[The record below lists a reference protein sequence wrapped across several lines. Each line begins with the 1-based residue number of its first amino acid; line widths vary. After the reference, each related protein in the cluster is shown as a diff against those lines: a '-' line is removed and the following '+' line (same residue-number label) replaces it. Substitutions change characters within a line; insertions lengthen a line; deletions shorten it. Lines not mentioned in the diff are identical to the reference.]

1 MRKSFKKSAPLIL
14 LSILLLTALEVSPA
28 YAMEMEYYTYNGFDA
43 VVSAF
48 SKIALIFSDDN
59 YEGLLFTI
67 TVLGILLGAVVVYF
81 LSLSGVRIS
90 LLSWAW
96 PVGIGITLYLALII
110 PKGTLHIYDPV
121 KNQYQPVG
129 GIPDGLVAVIGAFN
143 KIERGL
149 VDIVATSADPVG
161 FQRQAGGVGFDM
173 LLNLHSKGVLLLDQ
187 YLHQSLKKYVED
199 CVYFELARPGAT
211 LTVNQL
217 AGNTDFL
224 PLFEQASNPAIY
236 TVYYE
241 DDPSNPDLR
250 RGVTQ
255 TCAQAFIRIRLRI
268 TNPGQFEPT
277 SRSRCAEAGFDPAI
291 PAEYNQCRSM
301 LSDLVS
307 WFEGAAFD
315 TTQIFRQT
323 VIAHTI
329 SDVVLSSSPDTAVK
343 ILASR
348 DAGSGM
354 LSAGVMAN
362 EWIPIIR
369 AVTTAMAVG
378 LLPLLVLFI
387 PTPLFGKA
395 ATLIAGFFVWLTAWG
410 VTDAIAHQ
418 FAVDYAVHAFEQVR
432 QYQLGLAAVSSFGTA
447 SLKTLAAFGAIRW
460 SGLMLA
466 TVITTMLVRFGGHAL
481 SMLAGEITSGPQRSG
496 QTAGRLATPEGRAGA
511 VRAAE
516 ESPPVMAN
524 AHKFDFSQRINAK
537 TNTMARGVGQGLG
550 LGDADSSFEVG
561 GIEGQSAQGGALGTK
576 HFATDVAGGDIV
588 AASEQ
593 SQYFKQSSH
602 YGGSKGRFDQ
612 AHQVFGIA
620 TPTEAAAF
628 EATGR
633 VITPQMAATASESG
647 YKGVIP
653 GMRLTEIGF
662 DPKSGK
668 ASAMSFAGPVTEENV
683 GALKEIASNAGHQSA
698 ATTIKPGMV
707 ATYSIDPETGKGTF
721 GATDT
726 TSVKSE
732 GFGEETFENGL
743 TVDTPHGSYKLE
755 KPKIQNVGGQ
765 LYIHGT
771 TEDGKDITLRGTEA
785 DVYRVIPGLKTGA
798 DGTAHYSTDPDVAM
812 YEMQTKPT
820 DSGEKGGLRTSRI
833 RDRNGETTSIGLNL
847 TSAEIKQG
855 IEGKETLNAEE
866 TKNLAESLKAQ
877 GYSGENVNTLEYLGE
892 HGMSSKVVYS
902 YPAHGG
908 EMGQLSVTNEKT
920 GRIMNFALSQSGWER
935 IHKEYSS
942 SLKGSS
948 DMTHDIY
955 GDEFRRGPLM
965 TSQTMQSAAITRD
978 SAPAQRL
985 LDANTV
991 PQREREQLAQADA
1004 LASALSSKVNH
1015 RGIVR
1020 SSAEGSLS
1028 GGAYIGS
1035 STHGFTLGL
1044 VDAGAR
1050 VDSKIG
1056 TSGANSEESN
1066 YNLYYG
1072 MVRRIQE
1079 NSRTMATA
1087 ADGRLDENK
1096 FRQLYTEGIHELTH
1110 GTDHLAAGKTE
1121 FSFGASAIVA
1131 EPYEFLKAVPEWAK
1145 EGFDKA
1151 KGFVNGDKE
1160 K

>member
-1 MRKSFKKSAPLIL
+1 MRKSFKKSASLIP
-14 LSILLLTALEVSPA
+14 LSILLLAALAVSPA

-81 LSLSGVRIS
+81 LTLSGVRIS

-149 VDIVATSADPVG
+149 VDIVATAADPVG

-173 LLNLHSKGVLLLDQ
+173 LHNLHSKGVLLLDQ

-268 TNPGQFEPT
+268 TNPGQFEAT

-348 DAGSGM
+348 DAGSSM

-481 SMLAGEITSGPQRSG
+481 SMLAGDITSGPQRSG
-496 QTAGRLATPEGRAGA
+496 QSAGRLATPEGQSAA

-516 ESPPVMAN
+516 ESPPVMSN
-524 AHKFDFSQRINAK
+524 AHKFDFAQRIDAK
-537 TNTMARGVGQGLG
+537 TNTIARSVGEGLG
-550 LGDADSSFEVG
+550 WMNADAAFEG
-561 GIEGQSAQGGALGTK
+561 GVISGQSARGSAMGTE
-576 HFATDVAGGDIV
+576 HFATDVAGGDV
-588 AASEQ
+588 VSASMQ

-612 AHQVFGIA
+612 AHQVFGIQ
-620 TPTEAAAF
+620 TPAEAAAF
-628 EATGR
+628 ESTGR
-633 VITPQMAATASESG
+633 LITPKMAATAAGKG
-647 YKGVIP
+647 YQGVIP

-662 DPKSGK
+662 DPKSGST
-668 ASAMSFAGPVTEENV
+668 SAMSFAGPVTEENI
-683 GALKEIASNAGHQSA
+683 GALKEIASNAGHKNA
-698 ATTIKPGMV
+698 AAMLKPGMV
-707 ATYSIDPETGKGTF
+707 ATYSINPQTGKGTF

-732 GFGEETFENGL
+732 GFHEETFENGL
-743 TVDTPHGSYKLE
+743 TVDTPHGSYKF
-755 KPKIQNVGGQ
+755 KNAKVQNIGGQ
-765 LYIHGT
+765 LYVNGT
-771 TEDGKDITLRGTEA
+771 TEDDKHVQLKGTEA
-785 DVYRVIPGLKTGA
+785 DVYRVVPGLKTGT
-798 DGTAHYSTDPDVAM
+798 DGTAHYSADPDAAM
-812 YEMQTKPT
+812 YELQTQPT
-820 DSGEKGGLRTSRI
+820 DSGNEGGLRTSRVK
-833 RDRNGETTSIGLNL
+833 DRNGETTSIGLNL
-847 TSAEIKQG
+847 TSGDI
-855 IEGKETLNAEE
+855 GKGVRGEQTLNPEE
-866 TKNLAESLKAQ
+866 LKNLVSVLRSQ
-877 GYSGENVNTLEYLGE
+877 GAAKNAVNTLEYLAEQGKSAQVKYTAPVDGGGVGHLE
-892 HGMSSKVVYS
+892 VRAGGF
-902 YPAHGG
+902 AH
-908 EMGQLSVTNEKT
+908 V
-920 GRIMNFALSQSGWER
+920 FDF
-935 IHKEYSS
+935 SS
-942 SLKGSS
+942 SLSGTNIRKEDINTNMVDHGVRIGSAMQMALDRKPQIARFVS
-948 DMTHDIY
+948 DHTLNKYDPQK
-955 GDEFRRGPLM
+955 F
-965 TSQTMQSAAITRD
+965 
-978 SAPAQRL
+978 
-985 LDANTV
+985 DANVAETAKD
-991 PQREREQLAQADA
+991 LAKEVGGYVHRSG
-1004 LASALSSKVNH
+1004 ASA
-1015 RGIVR
+1015 GF
-1020 SSAEGSLS
+1020 AEGSTGVVIFGM
-1028 GGAYIGS
+1028 GGVIGRK
-1035 STHGFTLGL
+1035 STEGETVNLLAAEYDRKIRQSVGEAKTQGLGREETERY
-1044 VDAGAR
+1044 VAG
-1050 VDSKIG
+1050 KIG
-1056 TSGANSEESN
+1056 DFTQSLYDQARRSSSSNYGADAPREAIKREIESGADE
-1066 YNLYYG
+1066 G
-1072 MVRRIQE
+1072 RRFLREQGLPP
-1079 NSRTMATA
+1079 A
-1087 ADGRLDENK
+1087 
-1096 FRQLYTEGIHELTH
+1096 
-1110 GTDHLAAGKTE
+1110 
-1121 FSFGASAIVA
+1121 
-1131 EPYEFLKAVPEWAK
+1131 PPFLKLDPKK
-1145 EGFDKA
+1145 EDLE
-1151 KGFVNGDKE
+1151 N
-1160 K
+1160 

>member
-1 MRKSFKKSAPLIL
+1 MRKSDKRYASLVL
-14 LSILLLTALEVSPA
+14 LSILSPIFLVVSPA
-28 YAMEMEYYTYNGFDA
+28 YAIEMEYYTYNGFDA

-81 LSLSGVRIS
+81 LALSGARIS

-149 VDIVATSADPVG
+149 VDIVATAADPVG

-173 LLNLHSKGVLLLDQ
+173 LHNLHAKGVLLLDQ

-199 CVYFELARPGAT
+199 CVYFELARPGAS

-217 AGNTDFL
+217 AGNADFL

-241 DDPSNPDLR
+241 DDPGNPDLR

-255 TCAQAFIRIRLRI
+255 TCTQAFLRIRSRI

-277 SRSRCAEAGFDPAI
+277 SRARCAEAGFDPAI
-291 PAEYNQCRSM
+291 PAEYNQCRST

-329 SDVVLSSSPDTAVK
+329 SDVVLSSSPDTAVR
-343 ILASR
+343 ILAGR
-348 DAGSGM
+348 DAGNSM

-395 ATLIAGFFVWLTAWG
+395 ATLIAGFFIWLTAWG
-410 VTDAIAHQ
+410 ITDAIAHQ

-432 QYQLGLAAVSSFGTA
+432 QYQLGLAAISSFGTA

-481 SMLAGEITSGPQRSG
+481 SMLAGDITAAPQRSG
-496 QTAGRLATPEGRAGA
+496 QTAGRLATPEGQAA
-511 VRAAE
+511 AIRAAE

-524 AHKFDFSQRINAK
+524 AHKFDFSQRIDAK
-537 TNTMARGVGQGLG
+537 TNMMARGVGEGLG
-550 LGDADSSFEVG
+550 WMNADAAFEG
-561 GIEGQSAQGGALGTK
+561 GVIQGQSARGGTLGTK
-576 HFATDVAGGDIV
+576 QFANDNFNGDVV

-593 SQYFKQSSH
+593 SQYLKQSSH
-602 YGGSKGRFDQ
+602 YGASKGRFDQ
-612 AHQVFGIA
+612 ARQVFGIQ
-620 TPTEAAAF
+620 TPAEAAAF

-633 VITPQMAATASESG
+633 LITPQMAATASERG

-668 ASAMSFAGPVTEENV
+668 ASAMAFAGPVTEENV
-683 GALKEIASNAGHQSA
+683 GALKEIASNPGHQSA
-698 ATTIKPGMV
+698 AEAIKPGMV

-732 GFGEETFENGL
+732 GFAEETPEEKGL
-743 TVDTPHGSYKLE
+743 TVDTPQGSYKLK

-771 TEDGKDITLRGTEA
+771 TEDGKDVTLKGTEA
-785 DVYRVIPGLKTGA
+785 DVYRVIPGLKMGA
-798 DGTAHYSTDPDVAM
+798 DGTAHYSTDPDVAT
-812 YEMQTKPT
+812 YELQTKPT
-820 DSGEKGGLRTSRI
+820 DSGEEGGLRTSRI
-833 RDRNGETTSIGLNL
+833 KDRNGETTSIGLNL
-847 TSAEIKQG
+847 TSAEIEKG
-855 IEGKETLNAEE
+855 VKGWEALKPEE
-866 TKNLAESLKAQ
+866 LKNLVSELRSQ
-877 GYSGENVNTLEYLGE
+877 GQPKHAVNTLEYLAEKGE
-892 HGMSSKVVYS
+892 SAEVRYTAPVD
-902 YPAHGG
+902 GG
-908 EMGQLSVTNEKT
+908 GVSHLEVRSGASAQVFDFS
-920 GRIMNFALSQSGWER
+920 LSQSGREK
-935 IHKEYSS
+935 IDKDIDKSIVDHGVEI
-942 SLKGSS
+942 GSAMQMALDRDPAIARFVS
-948 DMTHDIY
+948 DHTTNKY
-955 GDEFRRGPLM
+955 KPQAF
-965 TSQTMQSAAITRD
+965 
-978 SAPAQRL
+978 
-985 LDANTV
+985 DANVAETAKD
-991 PQREREQLAQADA
+991 LAQDVGGF
-1004 LASALSSKVNH
+1004 LHKNGASA
-1015 RGIVR
+1015 GY
-1020 SSAEGSLS
+1020 AEGS
-1028 GGAYIGS
+1028 IGFKAAGTGTTVGRR
-1035 STHGFTLGL
+1035 STEDESINLLASEYDKKIRQSVGEAKEQGLGREETEKYVAGKIGGFTQGLYDQVRKASSLEYGADAPLGTI
-1044 VDAGAR
+1044 GK
-1050 VDSKIG
+1050 DSERG
-1056 TSGANSEESN
+1056 RR
-1066 YNLYYG
+1066 NLAEG
-1072 MVRRIQE
+1072 LPGPLPFLHTDPEKKDLE
-1079 NSRTMATA
+1079 N
-1087 ADGRLDENK
+1087 
-1096 FRQLYTEGIHELTH
+1096 
-1110 GTDHLAAGKTE
+1110 
-1121 FSFGASAIVA
+1121 
-1131 EPYEFLKAVPEWAK
+1131 
-1145 EGFDKA
+1145 
-1151 KGFVNGDKE
+1151 
-1160 K
+1160 